1 MNGSVIEKIQ
11 KHRLLLIRSRDI
23 PEKVMKDS
31 EDVQRL
37 IRLKR
42 YETPGDEYFE
52 SFLEQFKERQRS
64 EMLHRSA
71 RGLLLERAQV
81 WFDELHG
88 AKWLAPMG
96 AAAALAAGVFFLV
109 APSSENSAQP
119 AQLALEEPAA
129 LFLTPQQRADE
140 EQVISVQLPHISQ
153 RVPAW
158 NNPSAER
165 QRLLPV
171 GAKGAFREF

>member
-71 RGLLLERAQV
+71 RGLLLEQ
-81 WFDELHG
+81 
-88 AKWLAPMG
+88 
-96 AAAALAAGVFFLV
+96 AGLV
-109 APSSENSAQP
+109 
-119 AQLALEEPAA
+119 
-129 LFLTPQQRADE
+129 
-140 EQVISVQLPHISQ
+140 
-153 RVPAW
+153 
-158 NNPSAER
+158 
-165 QRLLPV
+165 
-171 GAKGAFREF
+171 